1 MIKVAIDTGPLSG
14 GHAVRGIGKMVG
26 GQIEAMKRLRHK
38 DIKLETFDFQ
48 SEDGKKKLENGKYD
62 IVHYPYFFPYSL
74 TLPTQK
80 QGKKTVVTIQDL
92 IHLIYP
98 KHYPSGIRGK
108 LNLLKQK
115 MRLRN
120 FDAVLTISETSKK
133 DIVRFLGISAQK
145 IHVVYL
151 APRKIFKQI
160 TNHQSLKTV
169 QKKFG
174 LPSTFVLYVGDVNYN
189 KNIPNLIKACNT
201 AKIPLVIVGKH
212 ALEVEELGLN
222 LKHLKGPR
230 DWFRFIFNIP
240 HPELAH
246 FKGLVDE
253 FKGNPNIIR
262 TGFTTEE
269 ELFEI
274 FNLASVYVQPSF
286 YEGFGLPVLEAMAS
300 GIPVV
305 IAKTNALVE
314 IANSAALVA
323 DPKDPKDMA
332 KKINEAMR
340 NKKIREQLIKKGFE
354 NVKKFSWEKTAEEM
368 IEIYKGLG

>member
-1 MIKVAIDTGPLSG
+1 MKIAIDSGPLSG
-14 GHAVRGIGKMVG
+14 GHAVRGIGKMVS
-26 GQIEAMKRLRHK
+26 GQIEAMKRLRYK

-108 LNLLKQK
+108 LNLLK
-115 MRLRN
+115 
-120 FDAVLTISETSKK
+120 
-133 DIVRFLGISAQK
+133 
-145 IHVVYL
+145 
-151 APRKIFKQI
+151 
-160 TNHQSLKTV
+160 

-246 FKGLVDE
+246 FKGLVKE
-253 FKGNPNIIR
+253 FKGNTNIIR

-269 ELFEI
+269 ELVEI

-300 GIPVV
+300 GTPVV

-314 IANSAALVA
+314 
-323 DPKDPKDMA
+323 
-332 KKINEAMR
+332 
-340 NKKIREQLIKKGFE
+340 
-354 NVKKFSWEKTAEEM
+354 
-368 IEIYKGLG
+368 